1 MRSSLLGLLALVACA
16 HAGPSQQLQPTF
28 AASPIPAVP
37 NGPIGIVVTAEST
50 LGRPVDLVAVIDSHS
65 SSGTEQAAIAE
76 LEAWAQRLG
85 GVAVLEARFEAATK
99 GSPAHVSG
107 VVVRERAVDPRP
119 YEELARIDVQTDE
132 DAPAKGMDAL
142 RQRAAELGADK
153 VVDIRFEHDGDDGR
167 SHLRGVAVRY
177 RR

>member
-1 MRSSLLGLLALVACA
+1 MRSCVLALFALAACA
-16 HAGPSQQLQPTF
+16 HGTSSQPQPTF
-28 AASPIPAVP
+28 AATPVPVVP
-37 NGPIGIVVTAEST
+37 NPPAGIVVTAESS

-85 GVAVLEARFEAATK
+85 GIAVLEARFEPATN

-107 VVVRERAVDPRP
+107 IVVRERAVDPRP
-119 YEELARIDVQTDE
+119 YDEIARIDAQTDE
-132 DAPAKGMDAL
+132 DAPAKGLDAL
-142 RQRAAELGADK
+142 RDRAAQLGADK
-153 VVDIRFEHDGDDGR
+153 VVDIRFEHDGDDGH
-167 SHLRGVAVRY
+167 SHLRGIAVRY